1 MKRIEVKK
9 SPWKECKIN
18 NKKQRARDGKRLLE
32 PLALK

>member
-1 MKRIEVKK
+1 LDGMKRIEVK
-9 SPWKECKIN
+9 